1 MVQKLTEKVFFSPCG
16 MENTLIEGMLSSDP
30 TKNIIIK
37 TEKGPLWTNGDIFVL
52 NDPSFKEYKFKEIYK
67 ETGNDTICLLMPNY
81 GINGTLCFK
90 FGTIKDNRT
99 KESVENLLYSV
110 MESTKENTNISPM
123 LLELS
128 GNKFRI
134 LKKEKPAIGKKEY
147 ILAKESNLEYAQ
159 KILEYE
165 DIKCIGFQQSLSH
178 NYLVKQNHE
187 IIILVPYLPLTSDF
201 GTIKK
206 LV

>member
-1 MVQKLTEKVFFSPCG
+1 MLEKITEKTFFSPCG

-30 TKNIIIK
+30 TKNMIIK

-67 ETGNDTICLLMPNY
+67 EIDNDTVCLLMPNY
-81 GINGTLCFK
+81 GTNGTLCFK

-99 KESVENLLYSV
+99 KESIENLLYSV
-110 MESTKENTNISPM
+110 MESTKENPDISPM

-128 GNKFRI
+128 DNKFRI

-159 KILEYE
+159 KIL

-187 IIILVPYLPLTSDF
+187 IIILVPYLPFTSNFD
-201 GTIKK
+201 TIKNF
-206 LV
+206 V